1 MVGSLFELFKSGDL
15 INPRWSNQMK
25 AVPTVQK
32 FMTYVP
38 KSIGSDQTIAQASEF
53 MRKLHLRHLPVL
65 KGGKLVGVLTD
76 RDISLVLSF
85 KDVDPTQMKV
95 EEAYTPEPYFTS
107 PTSPL
112 NEVVAYMADNK
123 YGCALVVDNG
133 KLVGIFTE
141 IDAYKAL
148 SDLLETRLKQ

>member
-1 MVGSLFELFKSGDL
+1 
-15 INPRWSNQMK
+15 MK

-32 FMTYVP
+32 YMSYVP
-38 KSIGSDQTIAQASEF
+38 KSIGCDQTIAQASEF

-65 KGGKLVGVLTD
+65 KGGNLVGILTD
-76 RDISLVLSF
+76 RDINLVSSF
-85 KDVDPTQMKV
+85 KDVDPTKMTV
-95 EEAYTPEPYFTS
+95 EEAYMADPYFTK
-107 PTSPL
+107 PTTPL
-112 NEVVAYMADNK
+112 NEVVAHMAEHK

-148 SDLLETRLKQ
+148 SELLETRLKN